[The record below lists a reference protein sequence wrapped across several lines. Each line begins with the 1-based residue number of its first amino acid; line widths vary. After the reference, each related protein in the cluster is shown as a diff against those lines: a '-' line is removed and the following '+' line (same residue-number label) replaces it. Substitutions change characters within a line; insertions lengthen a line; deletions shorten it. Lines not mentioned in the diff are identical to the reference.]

1 MFLSRGES
9 LLLFLPMRKHNEP
22 WITSQIKSFLW
33 NASPLSPRAS
43 APVSRDRDFYHQA
56 LRQRGFQITDT
67 TSTDNKTRFEAE
79 KNGQR
84 IALKVQ
90 FDENTGK
97 STDVDVASLMGTK
110 KDSSQMS
117 KKQES
122 QQDDHMVQR

>member
-1 MFLSRGES
+1 
-9 LLLFLPMRKHNEP
+9 
-22 WITSQIKSFLW
+22 
-33 NASPLSPRAS
+33 
-43 APVSRDRDFYHQA
+43 VSRDRDFYHQA

-67 TSTDNKTRFEAE
+67 TSTDSKTRFEAE